1 MNKVVEVKTIQFNID
16 YWLDFQAIPQEDRDR
31 VKTAKVVLLPGNY
44 MDAPHAFASDT
55 ELFLAFCREQL
66 GNDISICVTDDGFT
80 QLEMNSAVLRI
91 GVVLV
96 KYVVLPLFLSVLANF
111 VYDKIKNK
119 PKENETE
126 MECLAPPTVSFK
138 LIVDDEENGKTKEF
152 SYEGPADDVKKVTDE
167 IKDMWNE

>member
-1 MNKVVEVKTIQFNID
+1 MNENITVKNISIDLD
-16 YWLDFQAIPQEDRDR
+16 YWLDFQSIPQEERNR
-31 VKTAKVVLLPGNY
+31 VKTAKVVLLPANY
-44 MDAPHAFASDT
+44 PDAPHAFASDT
-55 ELFLAFCREQL
+55 EVFLAYCRKHL
-66 GNDISICVTDDGFT
+66 GNDINICVTEDDFT

-96 KYVVLPLFLSVLANF
+96 KYVVLPLFLNVLANF

-138 LIVDDEENGKTKEF
+138 LIVDDENGKTKEF

-167 IKDMWNE
+167 IKNMWE